1 MGGMR
6 YQPLPSAT
14 GEDSDRVYTPV
25 AWSSMICRLLPLSGR
40 VLDPCRGQGA
50 FYEQVPDHC
59 EKLWCE
65 LDEGLDF
72 FNFNEPVDWIVTN
85 PPWSKIK
92 DFMDHAMTIAN
103 NVIFLITTNHAYTK
117 ARVRVAQRHGFRV
130 RGMLHMPTP
139 PKPWPQSGFQLS
151 AIWWQ
156 RGYLG
161 RPEVLHAVDD
171 LGAAA

>member
-1 MGGMR
+1 
-6 YQPLPSAT
+6 
-14 GEDSDRVYTPV
+14 
-25 AWSSMICRLLPLSGR
+25 MICRLLPLSGR

-50 FYEQVPDHC
+50 FYNLFPSHC

-65 LDEGLDF
+65 LDEGVDF
-72 FNFNEPVDWIVTN
+72 FDFGEPVDWIVSN

-117 ARVRVAQRHGFRV
+117 ARVKVAQKHGFRV

-161 RPEVLHAVDD
+161 HPEILHAIDD